1 MSSVP
6 YALAVTAGMLAAVNP
21 CGFALL
27 PAYLAL
33 FVGSGERAGPGG
45 TADGPTAGDPAPDGP
60 TAGRATAGARL
71 GALRRA
77 GVATAAMTGGFALV
91 FGAFGLVVA
100 PLALSVERWL
110 PWVTIVIGVLLLGTG
125 GYLLTGRELRLPV
138 PKLKP
143 RPGARPSDSA
153 ASMGLYGVSYAVAS
167 LSCTVGPFLALT
179 STAFRDGS
187 LLGVTGVFLAYAAG
201 MGAVVGVLT
210 LAVALSQEAVIAK
223 VRRALPYV
231 TRASGALLLVA
242 GAYVAY
248 YGWYEVRVLSGG
260 SADDPV
266 IGRATELQGDLT
278 RWLDDLGFAPVAVTA
293 LALVAALVAVG
304 TARRR
309 RRNRQPADR

>member
-1 MSSVP
+1 M
-6 YALAVTAGMLAAVNP
+6 
-21 CGFALL
+21 
-27 PAYLAL
+27 
-33 FVGSGERAGPGG
+33 
-45 TADGPTAGDPAPDGP
+45 
-60 TAGRATAGARL
+60 
-71 GALRRA
+71 
-77 GVATAAMTGGFALV
+77 
-91 FGAFGLVVA
+91 
-100 PLALSVERWL
+100 
-110 PWVTIVIGVLLLGTG
+110 
-125 GYLLTGRELRLPV
+125 
-138 PKLKP
+138 
-143 RPGARPSDSA
+143 
-153 ASMGLYGVSYAVAS
+153 
-167 LSCTVGPFLALT
+167 
-179 STAFRDGS
+179 
-187 LLGVTGVFLAYAAG
+187 FLAYAAG

-231 TRASGALLLVA
+231 TRASGALLLLA

-266 IGRATELQGDLT
+266 IGRATELQGHLT